1 MAEMDDP
8 PYRPPGW
15 KRRAQALND
24 TRQAA
29 ALSYDRQQ
37 DNAPRLVA
45 HGSGHIADRI
55 MEIAAEHNLPIRNDP
70 TLVSILG
77 ALDVGAEIPPDLY
90 GVIAEVLAWA
100 YQTDQVAG
108 RRRQRRAA

>member
-1 MAEMDDP
+1 MTDHEDR
-8 PYRPPGW
+8 PYLPPGW
-15 KRRAQALND
+15 KRRAEALAD

-29 ALSYDRQQ
+29 ALSYDR
-37 DNAPRLVA
+37 DHDSAPRVVA

-55 MEIAAEHNLPIRNDP
+55 MEIAAEHDLPIRNDP

-100 YQTDQVAG
+100 YQTDQAAG
-108 RRRQRRAA
+108 KQRQRRAA